1 MNNDLA
7 RITDS
12 KIIETSSLKY
22 LSLKEIFNRLNDTHV
37 YSMDL
42 SSLII
47 LSPRQTSSSR
57 SSPRF
62 VTPKRKDEIDV
73 PMTLGELKTQ
83 PSSKEPTSQLKYR
96 DESFSQFIDDYIN
109 VKSKEENP
117 LLPFPSTINL
127 QIDWE
132 RKTGE
137 DSVLV
142 KNQRIEYDAQGNV
155 LLANLL
161 HNIQDLGMDL
171 NSDQLISFF
180 SEVLK
185 TYKMIGRF
193 PILPH
198 QVISRNEIDMSQ
210 GLIKLKLS

>member
-83 PSSKEPTSQLKYR
+83 PSSKEPTS
-96 DESFSQFIDDYIN
+96 
-109 VKSKEENP
+109 
-117 LLPFPSTINL
+117 
-127 QIDWE
+127 
-132 RKTGE
+132 
-137 DSVLV
+137 
-142 KNQRIEYDAQGNV
+142 
-155 LLANLL
+155 
-161 HNIQDLGMDL
+161 
-171 NSDQLISFF
+171 
-180 SEVLK
+180 
-185 TYKMIGRF
+185 
-193 PILPH
+193 
-198 QVISRNEIDMSQ
+198 
-210 GLIKLKLS
+210 